1 MRKQGR
7 IACGA
12 VLVGTIMVG
21 ATLAQAQPEKAN
33 PAAADKIGQGK
44 PDKPGKAGEPHGKAG
59 EPHGKPGEPHGK
71 AADPH
76 GKSGE
81 PHGKDDEAHGKGPHG
96 KDDNAPGRRHARG
109 ALRELLDELKD
120 GKLKKSE
127 LKDRLGKLRENEGE
141 RRAQH
146 QAEVKARW
154 GAVLAQPAVREELE
168 HHARRMAR
176 LNRAAFLAETEIT
189 KDKDKLVERIQKLTE
204 KEQARHVRAMERFKS
219 MPPGAAVASAA
230 PAPAAA
236 SSKAGEK

>member
-44 PDKPGKAGEPHGKAG
+44 PDQPGKAGEL
-59 EPHGKPGEPHGK
+59 HGKPGELHGK

-96 KDDNAPGRRHARG
+96 KDDSAPGRRHARG
-109 ALRELLDELKD
+109 ALHELLDELKD

-146 QAEVKARW
+146 QAEIKARW

-219 MPPGAAVASAA
+219 MPPGAAVASA
-230 PAPAAA
+230 PAAA
-236 SSKAGEK
+236 SAKAGEK